1 MQAYATSGTKERPA
15 VLGVRVS
22 ANLRTAIKIEAA
34 RRDVTIAE
42 LFEEMWQAYRE
53 QKHVCG
59 S

>member
-1 MQAYATSGTKERPA
+1 